1 MSPILDLQQR
11 MMEKGRIRLG
21 TKAPTSSGK
30 SRPAKLDTFRLTSQ
44 DRAAIDAGAD
54 LWGGTVEPFEPG
66 GWAVTTTT
74 SAVDV
79 ILVPGEMGWSQ
90 WREMWGNKVCH
101 RRCDG
106 VRETISDGPC
116 LCPADHVERAAAAAQ
131 GKACKDTTRLSVMLP
146 DLPGLG
152 LWRLET
158 HGFYAATELAGTI
171 ALLSML
177 APGTLVR
184 GRLVAQQRE
193 VVRFDRD
200 GKPRTNKFVVPVLDL
215 PDVRLSELVAP
226 DGGVGVSIEA
236 PTRRGLTPVPVAELP
251 EGPRPSIVEQI
262 ATVPDQPKRRSN
274 AAAPL
279 PATGLKPRKMSGGGD
294 SPSPPV
300 AVAAPGLPAPDPEA
314 PSLSPEVEPVPDTA
328 GDEVGSAPAGVPSAP
343 GGQDSPPPLK
353 AVNARAYGALYRKCR
368 AIHAEHGAGDK
379 ETAGAQWDALAF
391 AVSAGRSVH
400 LGELSPD
407 EATDFRARMIDVSE
421 GRSRWAETDDPQF
434 LGWTLT
440 TVEAS

>member
-30 SRPAKLDTFRLTSQ
+30 LRPAKLDTFRLTSQ
-44 DRAAIDAGAD
+44 DRAAIDAGAE

-74 SAVDV
+74 AAVDV

-116 LCPADHVERAAAAAQ
+116 LCPADPAERAAQAAQ

-171 ALLSML
+171 QLLSML

-215 PDVRLSELVAP
+215 PDVRLSELVAH

-236 PTRRGLTPVPVAELP
+236 PARRGLTPVPVAELP
-251 EGPRPSIVEQI
+251 EGPRPSIVEQV
-262 ATVPDQPKRRSN
+262 ASVPAEVPKRRAN

-279 PATGLKPRKMSGGGD
+279 PATGLKPHKMSGGGG
-294 SPSPPV
+294 SHVPP
-300 AVAAPGLPAPDPEA
+300 AAGASPGLPAPDPEA
-314 PSLSPEVEPVPDTA
+314 PTPSPVVEPVPVTA
-328 GDEVGSAPAGVPSAP
+328 GDEVGSAPTGGPSAP
-343 GGQDSPPPLK
+343 GGDDSPPALK
-353 AVNARAYGALYRKCR
+353 AVNARAFNALNRKCR
-368 AIHAEHGAGDK
+368 AIHAEHGSGDK
-379 ETAGAQWDALAF
+379 ETAGAQWEALAF
-391 AVSAGRSVH
+391 ATSAGRTVH
-400 LGELSPD
+400 LGELTPD
-407 EATDFRARMIDVSE
+407 EATGFRARMVDVAE
-421 GRSRWAETDDPQF
+421 GRARWVETDDPQF
-434 LGWTLT
+434 LGWTME
-440 TVEAS
+440 VSA